1 MTAAATA
8 DTTDTREGTGWL
20 LFAGIVLVVAGLANL
35 LDALWAF
42 DHNDTR
48 VDELLYSSSL
58 TVWAWI
64 FLLVALL
71 LIVIGV
77 SVLRRSEWAINAAI
91 LVAGIGLLLNLLWIF
106 AFPIPSLVGIAF
118 NLLVIYGLTVHTRAT
133 AAFR

>member
-1 MTAAATA
+1 MTTAAAA
-8 DTTDTREGTGWL
+8 EAGVAREGSGWVS
-20 LFAGIVLVVAGLANL
+20 FAGIVLIVSGLANL

-42 DHNDTR
+42 DHDDTR

-64 FLLVALL
+64 FLCVALV

-77 SVLRRSEWAINAAI
+77 SVLRRSEWAIHAAVF
-91 LVAGIGLLLNLLWIF
+91 VAGIGLLLNMLWIF